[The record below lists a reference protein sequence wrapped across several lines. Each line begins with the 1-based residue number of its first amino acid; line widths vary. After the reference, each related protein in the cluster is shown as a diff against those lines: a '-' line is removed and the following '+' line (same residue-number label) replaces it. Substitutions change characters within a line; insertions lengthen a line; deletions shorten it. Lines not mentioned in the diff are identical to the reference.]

1 MSRRTVV
8 DPQFPTRVR
17 ELREAA
23 GMSLRDLAASAY
35 VSKSTLSELENG
47 KATPMVDTA
56 RALDRALRSDGQ
68 LAAMVTEVEQPQ
80 AWQTAE
86 LLERVRASDVSPAT
100 VEALHATAFELCCV
114 YGRQDASQLRCEA
127 LGWLREVERLLRRP
141 VGLHE
146 HQELLSVAGW
156 LALLAGCVEYDLDM
170 RTDAEATRRAAL
182 QLAEEG
188 GNGEIAAW
196 AWEMSAW
203 FALTQGRHRDVVTAA
218 EAGQAAV
225 GDHTAVVQLV
235 AQEAKALARMDDT
248 AGVRTALERGRQLL
262 DRFPRPDRP
271 DHHFVVDPDKWD
283 FYAMDA
289 YRLAG
294 DDTLAQHHAEEVL
307 RLGTA
312 PDGSERAP
320 MRMAEARLT
329 LGTVLARAGEL
340 DEAVD
345 VALSAFNA
353 RRRSLPS
360 LLMVAG
366 EVGGE
371 LRHRDPRGRPV
382 AEFRDAVRSVS
393 AG

>member
-1 MSRRTVV
+1 MPRRTVV

-188 GNGEIAAW
+188 GNGEIAA
-196 AWEMSAW
+196 
-203 FALTQGRHRDVVTAA
+203 
-218 EAGQAAV
+218 
-225 GDHTAVVQLV
+225 
-235 AQEAKALARMDDT
+235 
-248 AGVRTALERGRQLL
+248 
-262 DRFPRPDRP
+262 
-271 DHHFVVDPDKWD
+271 
-283 FYAMDA
+283 
-289 YRLAG
+289 
-294 DDTLAQHHAEEVL
+294 
-307 RLGTA
+307 
-312 PDGSERAP
+312 
-320 MRMAEARLT
+320 
-329 LGTVLARAGEL
+329 
-340 DEAVD
+340 
-345 VALSAFNA
+345 
-353 RRRSLPS
+353 
-360 LLMVAG
+360 
-366 EVGGE
+366 
-371 LRHRDPRGRPV
+371 
-382 AEFRDAVRSVS
+382 
-393 AG
+393 